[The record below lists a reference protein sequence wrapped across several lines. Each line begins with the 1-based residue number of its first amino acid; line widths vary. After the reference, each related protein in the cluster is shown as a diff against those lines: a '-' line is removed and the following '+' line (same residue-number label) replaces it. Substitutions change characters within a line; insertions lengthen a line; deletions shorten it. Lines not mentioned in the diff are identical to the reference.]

1 MKLLSNI
8 NICKISLLKSTNR
21 SSKDSFDIIGKSIN
35 QGVNKINQE
44 IRLMT
49 IDEVLRKVWLPIPGH
64 AGEKKNPDISFLCG
78 FKAFH

>member
-1 MKLLSNI
+1 M
-8 NICKISLLKSTNR
+8 NR

-49 IDEVLRKVWLPIPGH
+49 IDEVLRKVWLP
-64 AGEKKNPDISFLCG
+64 NPERKRILTS
-78 FKAFH
+78 AFFVA